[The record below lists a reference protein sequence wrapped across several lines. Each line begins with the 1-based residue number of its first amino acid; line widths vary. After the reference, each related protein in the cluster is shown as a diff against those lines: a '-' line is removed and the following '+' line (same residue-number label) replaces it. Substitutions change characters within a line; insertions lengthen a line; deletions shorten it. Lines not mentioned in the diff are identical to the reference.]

1 MSIHK
6 ITPFLSDI
14 KTFFKNSD
22 MTAAM
27 QHISSILSQVRMTES
42 DTLAVRSKRNCVYP
56 LMTVFQILI
65 LFPCFGIKNAW
76 RCHKDGALETLVK
89 ARKDVFY
96 RFMENPCIDWRKALW
111 HISVQLWNRIL
122 VRSDYKAQDVCLI
135 LDDTDHEKTGRTIE
149 KIGRVHSHLAHKA
162 VLGFKCLCMAVTDG
176 VSQILLDFDIIGEKG
191 KKGNY
196 GMSAKELRSRHQ
208 TEHNSEVLRQRENAY
223 DMSKLELAKEMIR
236 RAIRKGIKFSY
247 VLADSW
253 FTNKDIIRFIHSR
266 HVKCH
271 WLGMIKVGENGKT
284 KYQTKY
290 GELSAPALVKLGK
303 KLRLQKYS
311 RKLKCNYI
319 IYDAVF
325 GGLPVRIF
333 LVRRTR
339 HGKWNGL
346 LTTDRELDFSKAWQI
361 YSRRWALEVV
371 FKDCKTNLG
380 FGKCQSTSFA
390 SQIAAATLCCIQYNI
405 LSVARRFSDYE
416 TIGGLFREVS
426 KETVQLSVAQQ
437 IWGMLQELVTA
448 IAEAF
453 GLLDEEIYDAVINK
467 SDEIA
472 HIAQFYN
479 LKSAS

>member
-1 MSIHK
+1 
-6 ITPFLSDI
+6 
-14 KTFFKNSD
+14 
-22 MTAAM
+22 MTVAM
-27 QHISSILSQVRMTES
+27 QNISSTLSPVRMTER
-42 DTLAVRSKRNCVYP
+42 DTLAVTSKRNCDYT
-56 LMTVFQILI
+56 LITVFQILI

-76 RCHKDGALETLVK
+76 RCHTDGALETLVK

-96 RFMENPCIDWRKALW
+96 RFMENPYIDWRKALW
-111 HISVQLWNRIL
+111 HISVQLWKRIH
-122 VRSDYKAQDVCLI
+122 VRSDYKTQDVCLI
-135 LDDTDHEKTGRTIE
+135 LNDTDHEKTGRTIE
-149 KIGRVHSHLAHKA
+149 KKGRVYFHLAHKA

-196 GMSAKELRSRHQ
+196 GMSAKELGRCHR
-208 TEHNSEVLRQRENAY
+208 TEHDSEVLRQREKAY

-266 HVKCH
+266 HIKCH

-290 GELSAPALVKLGK
+290 GAHSAPALVKLGK
-303 KLRLQKYS
+303 KLKLQKYS
-311 RKLKCNYI
+311 RKLKCDYI
-319 IYDAVF
+319 IHDAVF
-325 GGLPVRIF
+325 GGIPVRIF
-333 LVRRTR
+333 LVRRTQ

-346 LTTDRELDFSKAWQI
+346 LTTDTELDFIKAWLI
-361 YSRRWALEVV
+361 YSRLWAFEVV

-380 FGKCQSTSFA
+380 FGKCQSTSLA

-405 LSVARRFSDYE
+405 LSMARRFSDYE
-416 TIGGLFREVS
+416 TIDGLFREFS
-426 KETVQLSVAQQ
+426 KECVQFSVAQQ
-437 IWGMLQELVTA
+437 IWGMIQELVTA
-448 IAEAF
+448 IARAF
-453 GLLDEEIYDAVINK
+453 GLLNEKIYDAINNK
-467 SDEIA
+467 SEEIA

-479 LKSAS
+479 LKPAS